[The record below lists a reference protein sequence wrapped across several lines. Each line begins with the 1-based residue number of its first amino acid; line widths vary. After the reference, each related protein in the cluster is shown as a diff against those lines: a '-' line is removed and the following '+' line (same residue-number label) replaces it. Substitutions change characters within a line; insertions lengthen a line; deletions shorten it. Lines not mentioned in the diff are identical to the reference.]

1 MTLLHWIENYGLAA
15 VFLNVFLEQA
25 GLPLPA
31 YPTMVAAGSLT
42 EKTGALSMPLLL
54 AVSVAAALTADLAW
68 YYAGRRHGNR
78 LMALL
83 CRISLSPDSCIRQTR
98 NLFSRWGPYA
108 LLGAKFVP
116 GFASLA
122 GALAGKSGI
131 RLPVFLL
138 FDAIGSLLW
147 AGSAVLL
154 GARFSTDIAALLD
167 LLARFGTSGLL
178 LVTGLLVV
186 YGLARWWQRRR
197 FARSLRAQRI
207 SVEELHGLL
216 QQDERPVVI
225 DVRAPDQ
232 QREGRIPG
240 ALLISGDLPRGD
252 AAAALLAKEVIVY
265 CACPDEAS
273 AALVA
278 RRLMKTGVG
287 RVRPLL
293 GGIAAWQ
300 EAGYPVEAG

>member
-1 MTLLHWIENYGLAA
+1 MTLLLQWIEQYGLAA
-15 VFLNVFLEQA
+15 VFLNVLLEQA

-31 YPTMVAAGSLT
+31 YPTLVVAGSVADA
-42 EKTGALSMPLLL
+42 GRLSTPLLVL
-54 AVSVAAALTADLAW
+54 VSVAAALTADLGW
-68 YYAGRRHGNR
+68 YYAGRRHGQK

-98 NLFSRWGPYA
+98 NLFNRWGPHA
-108 LLGAKFVP
+108 LLAAKFIP

-122 GALAGKSGI
+122 AALAGKSGI

-147 AGSAVLL
+147 VGSAVLL
-154 GARFSTDIAALLD
+154 GAGFSSDIAWLLHT
-167 LLARFGTSGLL
+167 LEQVGTGGLL
-178 LVTGLLVV
+178 LIVV
-186 YGLARWWQRRR
+186 VLASYGLARWWRRRR

-207 SVEELHGLL
+207 TVEELHGLL
-216 QQDERPVVI
+216 QQQEQPLVI
-225 DVRAPDQ
+225 DVRAPEL

-240 ALLISGDLPRGD
+240 ALLVAGKLSRGE
-252 AAAALLAKEVIVY
+252 AAAAQLAREVIVY

-273 AALVA
+273 AAQVA
-278 RRLMKTGVG
+278 RMLMKTGVG

-293 GGIAAWQ
+293 GGIDAWRQ
-300 EAGYPVEAG
+300 AGYPVEAD